1 MTLPLGDPS
10 RSFRKAIPLPTARLW
25 SGPTADRPTGRLC
38 SGPQGVGV
46 KVERS
51 AARST
56 FTRSLAGPD
65 LVRSIAQSRI
75 ARRQATII
83 TPARNLS
90 PGLLRQQVRL
100 LSDRGA
106 SWQPDLHGP
115 GNRCHSA
122 TSRHCFSRC
131 SLPRRKGNARR
142 SSFMVQRET
151 ELSVGRPKY

>member
-10 RSFRKAIPLPTARLW
+10 RYFRKAIPLPPARLW
-25 SGPTADRPTGRLC
+25 SGPTADRPSGRLC

-65 LVRSIAQSRI
+65 HVRSIAHSRI

-90 PGLLRQQVRL
+90 PFPLRQQVRL

-106 SWQPDLHGP
+106 SWQPDLNGI
-115 GNRCHSA
+115 GNRFPCA

-131 SLPRRKGNARR
+131 SPPMRKSNARI
-142 SSFMVQRET
+142 SSFMI
-151 ELSVGRPKY
+151 P